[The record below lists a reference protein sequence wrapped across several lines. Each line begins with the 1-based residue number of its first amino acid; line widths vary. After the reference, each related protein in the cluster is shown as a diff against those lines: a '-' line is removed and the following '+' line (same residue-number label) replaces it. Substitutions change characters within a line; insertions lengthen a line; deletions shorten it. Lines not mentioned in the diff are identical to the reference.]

1 MSPSHSHGR
10 HGASLLAHITLSIL
24 ALFSVIA
31 AGLYVF
37 FIAFLIAGP
46 VLERGRLNLLQSIE
60 ITDRKGGTLY
70 QFSTGEERIFLPGN
84 VIPEHVKKA
93 VIAIEDERFLQR
105 HACVDVRAIARAIK
119 STTTTN
125 RIQGASTITQ
135 QLVRLLYLT
144 REQTITRKTY
154 EILLS
159 CRLEY
164 LLSKEEILTLY
175 LNGVSFGSGFN
186 GIESAS
192 QIYFGVPT
200 EKLTLAQTATLVSIP
215 QRPTYFSPYGP
226 NLRSAVDATT
236 LRSLRQGTT
245 TIHTLDPSSVKTGLL
260 PKIIN
265 GKNGGAI
272 LPGRSN
278 HVLRAMLRLQFID
291 QKEFDDAS
299 KELLAVKFLPLK
311 HPINSPHFSLWM
323 RAETEELLQSL
334 QNPMQ
339 WQSEGLTV
347 RTTLD
352 PILQKLA
359 ENVLRD
365 SGEILT
371 KAGARN
377 ASLVAVDRKTRQI
390 VAYIG
395 NIDFFA
401 PENEGQ
407 IDMARAPRQP
417 GSSFKPLIYAGAFMR
432 GFTPGSVVMDT
443 RMTIGNDVP
452 KNYEGGYSGVMFIRD
467 ALARSRNIP
476 AIKLFLALPSEDWVL
491 DLGYK
496 AGVRYPYGYKY
507 YMQQENPIFSYG
519 WPLAIGSVEVPLL
532 EMVQLYAT
540 IAHHGVYQPLKV
552 LCSVENREGGTLL
565 QIPSKES
572 AQAIEP
578 QAADWVDEILRN
590 SNLRPV
596 GIWRSML
603 TIPGVETAAKTGTS
617 NICFQRDAFGRCTEY
632 GVNNV
637 WTMGYTDELVIGVW
651 AGNADNSV
659 LDPLADGLTVA
670 GPIWRAFTE
679 HATGLYEPTHAAC
692 GDAST
697 L

>member
-1 MSPSHSHGR
+1 MPPSHSHRR
-10 HGASLLAHITLSIL
+10 HGASAFAHIALAIL
-24 ALFSVIA
+24 ALLSVIA

-46 VLERGRLNLLQSIE
+46 VLERGRMDLLQSIN
-60 ITDRKGGTLY
+60 ITDRNGGSLY
-70 QFSTGEERIFLPGN
+70 RFSTGEQRIYLPGN

-93 VIAIEDERFLQR
+93 VIAIEDERFLER
-105 HACVDVRAIARAIK
+105 RACVDFRALVRAFK
-119 STTTTN
+119 STTIDD

-144 REQTITRKTY
+144 REKTITRKTY

-175 LNGVSFGSGFN
+175 LNGVSFANGFN

-192 QIYFGVPT
+192 QAYFGVPA
-200 EKLTLAQTATLVSIP
+200 EKLSLAQAAVLVSIP
-215 QRPTYFSPYGP
+215 QRPTYFSPFGP

-236 LRSLRQGTT
+236 LRSLRQGTLT
-245 TIHTLDPSSVKTGLL
+245 METIDPTLVKTGLL

-265 GKNGGAI
+265 GKNGPTE
-272 LPGRSN
+272 LPGRST
-278 HVLRAMLRLQFID
+278 HVLRAMLRLKYID
-291 QKEFDDAS
+291 QKQFDEAS
-299 KELLAVKFLPLK
+299 EELLTLQFLPLK
-311 HPINSPHFSLWM
+311 HPISSPHFSLWM

-334 QNPMQ
+334 QSPMQ

-371 KAGARN
+371 KAGVQN
-377 ASLVAVDRKTRQI
+377 VSLVALDRTTRQV

-407 IDMARAPRQP
+407 IDMARVPRQP

-432 GFTPGSVVMDT
+432 GFNPGSVVMDEPM
-443 RMTIGNDVP
+443 RIGNDVP
-452 KNYEGGYSGVMFIRD
+452 RNYEGGYRGAMFIRD

-476 AIKLFLALPSEDWVL
+476 AIKLFLELPGEDWVL

-507 YMQQENPIFSYG
+507 FMKQENPNFTYG

-540 IAHHGVYQPLKV
+540 ISDHGLYRPLRV

-565 QIPSKES
+565 QIPAEHA
-572 AQAIEP
+572 AQAIDP
-578 QAADWVDEILRN
+578 QAAEWVDEILRD
-590 SNLRPV
+590 SNLRPE
-596 GIWRSML
+596 GFWRSML
-603 TIPGVETAAKTGTS
+603 TIPGIDTAAKTGTS
-617 NICFQRDAFGRCTEY
+617 NVCFQRDAFGRCTEY

-637 WTMGYTDELVIGVW
+637 WTLGYTDELVIGVW
-651 AGNADNSV
+651 VGNADNSV

-670 GPIWRAFTE
+670 APIWRAFVE
-679 HATGLYEPTHAAC
+679 HATGLYDGENRTC
-692 GDAST
+692 S
-697 L
+697 